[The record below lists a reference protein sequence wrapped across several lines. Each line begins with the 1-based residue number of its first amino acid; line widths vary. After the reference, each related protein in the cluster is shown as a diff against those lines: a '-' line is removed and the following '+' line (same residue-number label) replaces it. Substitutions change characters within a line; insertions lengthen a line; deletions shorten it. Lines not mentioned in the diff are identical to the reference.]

1 MEARRA
7 GAIVFA
13 VLAAGVSLG
22 ADYRTPNFVI
32 NAPTPELAQE
42 CGLEAERLRKALALE
57 WLGKEMPNWF
67 QPCPVSIDV
76 DERKGAGGETSFVFD
91 RGEVFGW
98 RMEIQGSRERLL
110 DSVLPHEITHT
121 VFASHFRQALPRWA
135 DEGACTTVEHPAEQR
150 RHHEM
155 LIQFLQTNRGLAFN
169 RMFAMMNYP
178 QDIMPLYAQGHS
190 VSRYLIEQGGK
201 RKYVDFVGDGLK
213 TRDWPGA
220 VRKHYGVRDLG
231 VLQVSWLDWVKQGS
245 PPLAR
250 PEAPV
255 AQLASTPTRPQAQSS
270 RVRGQ
275 SADPVVPERAV
286 SNELPAAGEPNVA
299 WPPKNSS
306 PLRRAAS
313 PAKTDA
319 AAAPQQDASGST
331 IDIPIHSPR
340 KVLLEWDATPTG
352 NSPVL
357 PSPVAADSATQGR
370 VSRRAPLLDA
380 GMTTSRW
387 R

>member
-42 CGLEAERLRKALALE
+42 CGLEAERLRKALAIE

-67 QPCPVSIDV
+67 QPCPVTIDV

-98 RMEIQGSRERLL
+98 RMSIQGSRERLL

-135 DEGACTTVEHPAEQR
+135 DEGACTTVEHPGEQR

-250 PEAPV
+250 PEAPA
-255 AQLASTPTRPQAQSS
+255 AQLASNQSRPQAQQPIY
-270 RVRGQ
+270 RGQ
-275 SADPVVPERAV
+275 SADPATPVRAV
-286 SNELPAAGEPNVA
+286 SSETPVGSDGSKVA
-299 WPPKNSS
+299 WPPTAAS

-313 PAKTDA
+313 PRKSDA
-319 AAAPQQDASGST
+319 GAVQQNAASPA
-331 IDIPIHSPR
+331 IDIPVHEPR

-352 NSPVL
+352 NSPAL
-357 PSPVAADSATQGR
+357 PTPNADAAAQGR

-380 GMTTSRW
+380 GMSTTRW